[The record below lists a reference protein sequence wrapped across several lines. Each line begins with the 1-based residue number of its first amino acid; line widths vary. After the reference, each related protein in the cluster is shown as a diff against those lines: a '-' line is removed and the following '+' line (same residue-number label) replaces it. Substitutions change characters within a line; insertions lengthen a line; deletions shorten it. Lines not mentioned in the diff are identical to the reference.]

1 MSNGLN
7 TNDYL
12 VRELRTEKKLGKNDP
27 DDWLRKAIGF
37 VKQKPW
43 FAITVVIPTLLAT
56 LYYGIIASDLY
67 VAETHFVIRS
77 AAQPQGAASLGTFL
91 QSVGFSRST
100 DDTFSVH
107 DFIMSR
113 DIVNDLAAKQNLKS
127 ILTRPEGD
135 FIHRYPP
142 AWGHNTFEQ
151 LFNSYKNLITVEYD
165 TSTGISTLE
174 VRAFRPEDAYSL
186 AQGIL
191 SRSENLI
198 NRMNN
203 RARADAVAAAQFD
216 VNKAEKRVSRAQE
229 AITQYRILTRDLD
242 PKATATTSYTLLGQ
256 LLLQQANSRAQLA
269 QLKSMSPNSPQIPSL
284 NTTVSAIQAQIN
296 KANGQLTASKGSTTE
311 HLSNYEKL
319 LLEQE
324 FATKALASASLSLET
339 ARQTANRQ
347 QLYLEEIVAPKVPDY
362 AIYPKRILDTI
373 LVLMVSL
380 LIYGIGWLISASVR
394 EHSGQ

>member
-43 FAITVVIPTLLAT
+43 FAVTVVMPTLLAT
-56 LYYGIIASDLY
+56 LYYGVIASDLY

-91 QSVGFSRST
+91 QSVGISRST

-113 DIVNDLAAKQNLKS
+113 NIVSDLAAKQSLKT

-142 AWGHNTFEQ
+142 AWGRNTFEQ
-151 LFNSYKNLITVEYD
+151 LFRSYKNLITVEYD

-174 VRAFRPEDAYSL
+174 VRAFRPEDAHNL

-191 SRSENLI
+191 SRSEDLI

-203 RARADAVAAAQFD
+203 RARADAIAAAQFD
-216 VNKAEKRVSRAQE
+216 VNRAENRLARAQE
-229 AITQYRILTRDLD
+229 AITKYRLFTRDLD
-242 PKATATTSYTLLGQ
+242 PKATAITSYTLLGQ
-256 LLLQQANSRAQLA
+256 LLLQQANSKAQLA
-269 QLKSMSPNSPQIPSL
+269 QIKSMSPNSPQIPSL
-284 NTTVSAIQAQIN
+284 NNTVNAIKTQID
-296 KANGQLTASKGSTTE
+296 KVNGDLTASKYSTTE

-324 FATKALASASLSLET
+324 FGTKALASASISLET

-347 QLYLEEIVAPKVPDY
+347 QLYLEEIVSPQVADY
-362 AIYPKRILDTI
+362 PIYPRRIINTL
-373 LVLMVSL
+373 LVLMFSL

>member
-1 MSNGLN
+1 
-7 TNDYL
+7 

-43 FAITVVIPTLLAT
+43 FAVTVVMPTLLAT
-56 LYYGIIASDLY
+56 LYYGVIASDLY

-91 QSVGFSRST
+91 QSVGISRST

-113 DIVNDLAAKQNLKS
+113 NIVSDLAAKQSLKT

-142 AWGHNTFEQ
+142 AWGRNTFEQ
-151 LFNSYKNLITVEYD
+151 LFRSYKNLITVEYD

-174 VRAFRPEDAYSL
+174 VRAFRPEDAHNL

-191 SRSENLI
+191 SRSEDLI

-203 RARADAVAAAQFD
+203 RARADAIAAAQFD
-216 VNKAEKRVSRAQE
+216 VNRAENRLARAQE
-229 AITQYRILTRDLD
+229 AITKYRLFTRDLD
-242 PKATATTSYTLLGQ
+242 PKATAITSYTLLGQ
-256 LLLQQANSRAQLA
+256 LLLQQANSKAQLA
-269 QLKSMSPNSPQIPSL
+269 QIKSMSPNSPQIPSL
-284 NTTVSAIQAQIN
+284 NNTVNAIKTQID
-296 KANGQLTASKGSTTE
+296 KVNGDLTASKYSTTE

-324 FATKALASASLSLET
+324 FGTKALASASISLET

-347 QLYLEEIVAPKVPDY
+347 QLYLEEIVSPQVADY
-362 AIYPKRILDTI
+362 PIYPRRIINTL
-373 LVLMVSL
+373 LVLMFSL

>member
-1 MSNGLN
+1 VSNGLN

-43 FAITVVIPTLLAT
+43 FAVTVVMPTLLAT
-56 LYYGIIASDLY
+56 LYYGVIASDLY

-91 QSVGFSRST
+91 QSVGISRST

-113 DIVNDLAAKQNLKS
+113 NIVSDLAAKQSLKT

-142 AWGHNTFEQ
+142 AWGRNTFEQ
-151 LFNSYKNLITVEYD
+151 LFRSYKNLITVEYD

-174 VRAFRPEDAYSL
+174 VRAFRPEDAHNL

-191 SRSENLI
+191 SRSEDLI

-203 RARADAVAAAQFD
+203 RARADAIAAAQFD
-216 VNKAEKRVSRAQE
+216 VNRAENRLARAQE
-229 AITQYRILTRDLD
+229 AITKYRLFTRDLD
-242 PKATATTSYTLLGQ
+242 PKATAITSYTLLGQ
-256 LLLQQANSRAQLA
+256 LLLQQANSKAQLA
-269 QLKSMSPNSPQIPSL
+269 QIKSMSPNSPQIPSL
-284 NTTVSAIQAQIN
+284 NNTVNAIKTQID
-296 KANGQLTASKGSTTE
+296 KVNGDLTASKYSTTE

-324 FATKALASASLSLET
+324 FGTKALASASISLET

-347 QLYLEEIVAPKVPDY
+347 QLYLEEIVSPQVADY
-362 AIYPKRILDTI
+362 PIYPRRIINTL
-373 LVLMVSL
+373 LVLMFSL

>member
-12 VRELRTEKKLGKNDP
+12 VRELRTEKKLGKNDA

-43 FAITVVIPTLLAT
+43 FAITVVMPTLLAT
-56 LYYGIIASDLY
+56 LYYGVIASDLY

-91 QSVGFSRST
+91 QSVGISRST

-113 DIVNDLAAKQNLKS
+113 NIVSDLAAKQSLKT

-142 AWGHNTFEQ
+142 AWGRNTFEQ
-151 LFNSYKNLITVEYD
+151 LFRSYKNLITVEYD

-174 VRAFRPEDAYSL
+174 VRAFRPEDAHNL
-186 AQGIL
+186 AKGIL
-191 SRSENLI
+191 LRSEDLI

-203 RARADAVAAAQFD
+203 RARADAISAAQFD
-216 VNKAEKRVSRAQE
+216 VNRAENRLARAQE
-229 AITQYRILTRDLD
+229 AITKYRIFTRDLD
-242 PKATATTSYTLLGQ
+242 PKATAITSYTLLGQ
-256 LLLQQANSRAQLA
+256 LLLQQANSKAQLA
-269 QLKSMSPNSPQIPSL
+269 QIKSMSPNSPQIPSL
-284 NTTVSAIQAQIN
+284 NNTVNAIKTQIDKVNGDLTT
-296 KANGQLTASKGSTTE
+296 SKYSTTE

-324 FATKALASASLSLET
+324 FGTKALASASISLET

-362 AIYPKRILDTI
+362 PIYPRRILNTL

-380 LIYGIGWLISASVR
+380 LIYGIGWLVSASVR